1 MSGGST
7 VREDGSAVS
16 RVDVLL
22 HKVESLLNLIGG
34 LVILGVMLLSVAN
47 IVGRTVF
54 NMPVPGYIDWM
65 MQLVPVMAFMG
76 LAYVQRLGGHIR
88 MDLVV
93 GALKGRV
100 LWAAEFA
107 GVLIM
112 FLVSLALVFGTW
124 DHAARSIRNGD
135 STTDIHLP
143 TAPIKA
149 LVTVMLTLF
158 ALRCALQLWA
168 YWRALRSGA
177 EVPAAVPMIETA
189 EAQARAEAETVSDAE
204 RA

>member
-100 LWAAEFA
+100 LWSQVPKTSASDTRNMISTPANSAA
-107 GVLIM
+107 
-112 FLVSLALVFGTW
+112 
-124 DHAARSIRNGD
+124 H
-135 STTDIHLP
+135 STRPL
-143 TAPIKA
+143 
-149 LVTVMLTLF
+149 
-158 ALRCALQLWA
+158 
-168 YWRALRSGA
+168 
-177 EVPAAVPMIETA
+177 
-189 EAQARAEAETVSDAE
+189 
-204 RA
+204 